1 MSAFFVIMKQTLEDR
16 FKDIIY
22 NWIKKIEE
30 NIIWIVSTIKDAA
43 LTIGRAS
50 YSSMIIIGIILWCM
64 NIQKY
69 YAKRLI
75 YGGVALALIIEV
87 LS

>member
-30 NIIWIVSTIKDAA
+30 NILKNYSVED
-43 LTIGRAS
+43 LTKMTGKT
-50 YSSMIIIGIILWCM
+50 YE
-64 NIQKY
+64 
-69 YAKRLI
+69 RLI
-75 YGGVALALIIEV
+75 SNGSLKV
-87 LS
+87 S

>member
-30 NIIWIVSTIKDAA
+30 NIIWIVSTIKDVA